1 MGCGWRPPT
10 SWMTLTAQLL
20 SAASHGSRRPWA
32 LHAGGFPGGGGVLP
46 KVMAA
51 CYPMT
56 FRHGQHRGCTP
67 PDRGKPPM
75 ETTPQSEFQP
85 GRLSATGELAKEKS
99 RRPGGA
105 SSEARLLSRTTPGV
119 PFWPHLG
126 VIPKKFHRIALGRIG
141 RSYDKLPCE
150 PSDASR
156 RQTHA
161 SAARMG
167 ST

>member
-1 MGCGWRPPT
+1 
-10 SWMTLTAQLL
+10 MTLTAQLL

-56 FRHGQHRGCTP
+56 FRHGQRRGCTP

-119 PFWPHLG
+119 PLWPHLG

>member
-1 MGCGWRPPT
+1 
-10 SWMTLTAQLL
+10 
-20 SAASHGSRRPWA
+20 
-32 LHAGGFPGGGGVLP
+32 
-46 KVMAA
+46 
-51 CYPMT
+51 MT
-56 FRHGQHRGCTP
+56 FRHGQRRGCTP
-67 PDRGKPPM
+67 PDRGNPPM

-119 PFWPHLG
+119 PLWPHLG